1 MPHEPS
7 VAKLTLTVP
16 QFCPRSHS
24 FLFSFHLC
32 WHLNENHITLSH
44 PLTGSFGTRTNHSL
58 TSTALP
64 LSIKPPP
71 HPGFILIS
79 TSFPLR
85 WTADERLT
93 QSRPAPPIPTAAHR
107 YGPSVDTLDDL
118 LDAADRRT
126 LVFLVAHRSLQC
138 FLLSFVAAR

>member
-16 QFCPRSHS
+16 QFCLRSRS

-58 TSTALP
+58 TSMALP
-64 LSIKPPP
+64 LSISPRL
-71 HPGFILIS
+71 HSDI

-93 QSRPAPPIPTAAHR
+93 QSRPAPSSPTAAHR
-107 YGPSVDTLDDL
+107 YGLSVDTLDDL

-126 LVFLVAHRSLQC
+126 LVFLVTHRSLQC
-138 FLLSFVAAR
+138 ILLSFVAAR

>member
-1 MPHEPS
+1 MPS

-16 QFCPRSHS
+16 QLCLRSCS

-58 TSTALP
+58 TSTSLP
-64 LSIKPPP
+64 LSINPPP
-71 HPGFILIS
+71 PFPRLHSDF

-85 WTADERLT
+85 CTAEQRLT
-93 QSRPAPPIPTAAHR
+93 QSRPAPPSPTAAHR
-107 YGPSVDTLDDL
+107 YGLSVDTLDDL
-118 LDAADRRT
+118 LDAAHRRT